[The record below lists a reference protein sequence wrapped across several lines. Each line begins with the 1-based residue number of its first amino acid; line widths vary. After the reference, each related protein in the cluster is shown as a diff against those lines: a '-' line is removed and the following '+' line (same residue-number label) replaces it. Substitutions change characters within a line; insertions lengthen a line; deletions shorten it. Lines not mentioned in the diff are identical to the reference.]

1 MLLTKGL
8 LTFFGRNVKNF
19 LLFPPR
25 RLREEVVT
33 VYVTLGELLTL
44 VGILI
49 DTVALCVTVFALITR
64 NSKKK

>member
-1 MLLTKGL
+1 M
-8 LTFFGRNVKNF
+8 
-19 LLFPPR
+19 
-25 RLREEVVT
+25 